1 MSSTIQDQV
10 DSMSS
15 TMQDQLGSILKSVNE
30 VKSTQNKMIT
40 SINEQNKTLK
50 SFNKRFDDL
59 STEINKLAT
68 ENSFLKTKISE
79 LENKLIE
86 IEKTTLTTQF
96 DELNILNELTDRQ
109 SRAQNIILYNLP
121 ENLNN
126 TQNPIS
132 DGDSLKLIFKEMKV
146 DYNPINF
153 NRLGKP
159 SERTRPLK
167 ITLADTKSV
176 FETLRAQS
184 SLRHSPDFKDI
195 RFSSDRTI
203 KQREQMALLRKELES
218 RREKGETNIII
229 KYIKGNP
236 QIINSKNM

>member
-1 MSSTIQDQV
+1 MNKIK
-10 DSMSS
+10 
-15 TMQDQLGSILKSVNE
+15 LK
-30 VKSTQNKMIT
+30 
-40 SINEQNKTLK
+40 K

-86 IEKTTLTTQF
+86 IEKTSINTQL
-96 DELNILNELTDRQ
+96 DELNILNELADRQ
-109 SRAQNIILYNLP
+109 SRPQNIILYNLP
-121 ENLNN
+121 KNLNN

-146 DYNPINF
+146 DYSTINF
-153 NRLGKP
+153 NRLGKT
-159 SERTRPLK
+159 SDRTRPLK
-167 ITLADTKSV
+167 ITLADTK
-176 FETLRAQS
+176 FILETLHAQS
-184 SLRHSPDFKDI
+184 ILRHSPDFKDI

-203 KQREQMALLRKELES
+203 KQREQMALLRKKLES

-236 QIINSKNM
+236 QIINSKNMLSQIHLLFQSIIKMYVV

>member
-1 MSSTIQDQV
+1 
-10 DSMSS
+10 
-15 TMQDQLGSILKSVNE
+15 MQDQLDSILKSLNE

-79 LENKLIE
+79 LENKLIQ
-86 IEKTTLTTQF
+86 IEKTTLTTQL
-96 DELNILNELTDRQ
+96 DELNILNELADRQ

-126 TQNPIS
+126 TQIPIS
-132 DGDSLKLIFKEMKV
+132 DGDNLKLIFKEMKV

-159 SERTRPLK
+159 SDRTRPLK
-167 ITLADTKSV
+167 ITLADKKSI

-184 SLRHSPDFKDI
+184 TLRQILKTYVFHQI
-195 RFSSDRTI
+195 
-203 KQREQMALLRKELES
+203 EQSNKENKWHYFGKNS
-218 RREKGETNIII
+218 NHVAKKEKPIL
-229 KYIKGNP
+229 
-236 QIINSKNM
+236 

>member
-1 MSSTIQDQV
+1 
-10 DSMSS
+10 
-15 TMQDQLGSILKSVNE
+15 MQDQLDSILKSLNE

-79 LENKLIE
+79 LENKLIQ
-86 IEKTTLTTQF
+86 IEKTTLTTQL
-96 DELNILNELTDRQ
+96 DELNILNELADRQ

-126 TQNPIS
+126 TQIPIS
-132 DGDSLKLIFKEMKV
+132 DGDNLKLIFKEMKV

-159 SERTRPLK
+159 SDRTRPLK
-167 ITLADTKSV
+167 ITLADKKIY
-176 FETLRAQS
+176 L
-184 SLRHSPDFKDI
+184 
-195 RFSSDRTI
+195 
-203 KQREQMALLRKELES
+203 
-218 RREKGETNIII
+218 
-229 KYIKGNP
+229 
-236 QIINSKNM
+236 

>member
-1 MSSTIQDQV
+1 
-10 DSMSS
+10 MSS
-15 TMQDQLGSILKSVNE
+15 TMQDQLDSILKSLNE
-30 VKSTQNKMIT
+30 VKSTQNKLIT

-50 SFNKRFDDL
+50 SFNKRFDDI

-79 LENKLIE
+79 LENKLIK

-146 DYNPINF
+146 DYSPINF

-159 SERTRPLK
+159 SDRTRPLK
-167 ITLADTKSV
+167 ITLADAKSV

-184 SLRHSPDFKDI
+184 ILRHSPDFKDI

>member
-1 MSSTIQDQV
+1 
-10 DSMSS
+10 
-15 TMQDQLGSILKSVNE
+15 MQDQLDSILKSLNE

-79 LENKLIE
+79 LENKLIQ
-86 IEKTTLTTQF
+86 IEKTTLTTQL
-96 DELNILNELTDRQ
+96 DELNILNELADRQ

-126 TQNPIS
+126 TQIPIS
-132 DGDSLKLIFKEMKV
+132 DGDNLKLIFKEMKV

-159 SERTRPLK
+159 SDRTRPLK
-167 ITLADTKSV
+167 ITLADKKSI

-184 SLRHSPDFKDI
+184 TLRHSPDFKDI

>member
-1 MSSTIQDQV
+1 
-10 DSMSS
+10 
-15 TMQDQLGSILKSVNE
+15 MQDQLDSILKSLNE

-79 LENKLIE
+79 LENKLIQ
-86 IEKTTLTTQF
+86 IEKTTLTTQL
-96 DELNILNELTDRQ
+96 DELNILNELADRQ
-109 SRAQNIILYNLP
+109 SRAQNIILYNLT

-126 TQNPIS
+126 TQIPIS
-132 DGDSLKLIFKEMKV
+132 DGDNLKLIFKEMKV

-159 SERTRPLK
+159 SDRTRPLK
-167 ITLADTKSV
+167 ITLADKKSI

-184 SLRHSPDFKDI
+184 TLRHSPDFKDI

-218 RREKGETNIII
+218 RREEGETNIII